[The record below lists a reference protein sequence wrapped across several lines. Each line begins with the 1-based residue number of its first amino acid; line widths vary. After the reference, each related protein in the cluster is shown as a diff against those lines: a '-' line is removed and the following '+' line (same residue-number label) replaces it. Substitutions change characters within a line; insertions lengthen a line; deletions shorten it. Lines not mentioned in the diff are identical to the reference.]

1 MGKAHIVVPRV
12 ILGVAVLAIIAAIFA
27 PNFQQ
32 RRSSPTTLCK
42 SQLKAVGTCMQ
53 IYASDCDDRLPLQ
66 NWQTATLPYVKDL
79 NLYTC
84 PVIREEE
91 KKWGYAMN
99 FETLGR
105 KLGELDEET
114 ILLFEIDAL
123 APNVVANDG
132 ARSTNRHGEGS
143 NVCFMDTRVK
153 RLP

>member
-1 MGKAHIVVPRV
+1 MAKAHILIPRI
-12 ILGVAVLAIIAAIFA
+12 ILGVALVGIITAIFA

-32 RRSSPTTLCK
+32 RRSSPTARCK
-42 SQLKAVGTCMQ
+42 SQLKALGMDLL

-66 NWQTATLPYVKDL
+66 NWQTATLAYAKDL

-84 PVIREEE
+84 PVIREKE

-99 FETLGR
+99 FETIGR
-105 KLGELDEET
+105 KLEELDEET